1 MGKKFFGL
9 GIIALCA
16 VVLMSP
22 VFSDAR
28 SLDEIL
34 SAKVI
39 KVGIETDIPPL
50 GGFNEKNE
58 LVGFDVDFAEK
69 IAEMLG
75 VKLEMVKV
83 LGTDRIPFVASG
95 KIDFVLGALTR
106 TPARAKV
113 VDYTLPL
120 HTESLAVLTLEGKPF
135 KHWKDMNDP
144 NVTLVQVRGTTV
156 IDFIKKNL
164 PKAKTLL
171 LDNNADIVRAV
182 AQGRGDAIIE
192 VLEFFSKHMAKYK
205 VKWKVLDTPLE
216 VYYCGL
222 GIAKGNYSLR
232 DWLNIAIFDLHKT
245 GWVDKTW
252 RKWFGGPMFFSVE
265 ASPYF

>member
-1 MGKKFFGL
+1 MARKIFRL
-9 GIIALCA
+9 GILALCA
-16 VVLMSP
+16 A
-22 VFSDAR
+22 VFLNPALADAR

-34 SAKVI
+34 SSKVI

-50 GGFNEKNE
+50 GGFNDKNE
-58 LVGFDVDFAEK
+58 LVGFDVDFAHK

-120 HTESLAVLTLEGKPF
+120 HTESMAVLTLEGKPF
-135 KHWKDMNDP
+135 KHWKDLNNP
-144 NVTLVQVRGTTV
+144 NVTCVQVRGTTPV
-156 IDFIKKNL
+156 EFIKKNL
-164 PKAKTLL
+164 PKAKLLL

-192 VLEFFSKHMAKYK
+192 VLEFFSRHMARYN
-205 VKWKVLDTPLE
+205 VKWKVVETPVE

-222 GIAKGNYSLR
+222 GVAKGNYTLR
-232 DWLNIAIFDLHKT
+232 DWLNIAIYDLHKS
-245 GWVDKTW
+245 GWVDETW
-252 RKWFGGPMFFSVE
+252 EKWFGGPMYFSVE